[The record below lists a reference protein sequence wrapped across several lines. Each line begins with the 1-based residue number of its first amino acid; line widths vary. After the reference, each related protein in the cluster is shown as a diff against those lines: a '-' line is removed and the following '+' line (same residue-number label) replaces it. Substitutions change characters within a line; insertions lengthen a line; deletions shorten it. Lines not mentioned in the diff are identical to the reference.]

1 MDERVAQVLERA
13 FRITLTDPGDGS
25 SESLYLQSLASEMV
39 MEGAE
44 PPLTVSGD
52 LLERAL
58 FARLSTPVEEMSRW
72 WMTDPEAAPV
82 TWLLRSY
89 HRCREESRR
98 LNARDVEFAERATS
112 ALRQGLEL
120 CVNYS
125 GLLLN
130 PAMADMFPQPQA
142 AKRRGVLQLSLLSLT
157 DWNGTH

>member
-58 FARLSTPVEEMSRW
+58 FARLSTPV
-72 WMTDPEAAPV
+72 
-82 TWLLRSY
+82 
-89 HRCREESRR
+89 
-98 LNARDVEFAERATS
+98 
-112 ALRQGLEL
+112 
-120 CVNYS
+120 
-125 GLLLN
+125 
-130 PAMADMFPQPQA
+130 
-142 AKRRGVLQLSLLSLT
+142 
-157 DWNGTH
+157 